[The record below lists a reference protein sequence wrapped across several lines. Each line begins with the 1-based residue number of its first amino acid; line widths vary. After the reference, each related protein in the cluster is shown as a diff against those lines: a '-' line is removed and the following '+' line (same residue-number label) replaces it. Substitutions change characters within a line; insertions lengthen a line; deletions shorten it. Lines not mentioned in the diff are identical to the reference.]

1 MGSSGW
7 FSLVSVELVNWFH
20 LPVIWV
26 CVIGFCVCAV
36 CWSTPVYYFIRWRRQ
51 VTARLTDKVIAKAVQ
66 ENNEVEMK
74 DMKEGAHENKVVPG
88 NGESVVSVPQ
98 Q

>member
-1 MGSSGW
+1 M
-7 FSLVSVELVNWFH
+7 
-20 LPVIWV
+20 
-26 CVIGFCVCAV
+26 
-36 CWSTPVYYFIRWRRQ
+36 
-51 VTARLTDKVIAKAVQ
+51 TARLTDKVIAKAVQ

>member
-1 MGSSGW
+1 MCQRVRSDLCCW
-7 FSLVSVELVNWFH
+7 AVSRRSVV
-20 LPVIWV
+20 V
-26 CVIGFCVCAV
+26 GFCVCAV